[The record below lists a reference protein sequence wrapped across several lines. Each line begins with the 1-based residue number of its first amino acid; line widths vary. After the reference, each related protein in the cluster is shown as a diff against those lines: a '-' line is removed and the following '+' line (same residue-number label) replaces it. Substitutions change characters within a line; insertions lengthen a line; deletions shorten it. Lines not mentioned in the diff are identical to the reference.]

1 MRVSKR
7 NIAYGVVFTAATV
20 LVVLSML
27 HTAFGITFPLLVVK
41 SGSMRP
47 VIEVGDIIIV
57 APVNPAE
64 IKADPRNGDVIVF
77 YRPGEKG
84 SSASIIVHRAVGRE
98 AGGII
103 TKGDANA
110 VADYWGP
117 VPPDHILGRWT
128 GLSIPSWTGIGFLSL
143 FLRGE
148 MFFPAGPIIVLLLIV
163 LNVLLIVRDA
173 VRNRSQ
179 KTGSD
184 ESASS
189 SDSSQP

>member
-1 MRVSKR
+1 MATSKK
-7 NIAYGVVFTAATV
+7 NIAYAVVLAAAGL

-27 HTAFGITFPLLVVK
+27 HTALGITFPLLVVK

-47 VIEVGDIIIV
+47 VIQVGDIIIV
-57 APVNPAE
+57 TPVNPRE
-64 IKADPRNGDVIVF
+64 IRADPVNGDVIVF

-84 SSASIIVHRAVGRE
+84 VAGSIIVHRAIAIVS
-98 AGGII
+98 GGII

-117 VPPDHILGRWT
+117 VPFDHVIGRWT

-148 MFFPAGPIIVLLLIV
+148 IFYPAGPLLVLFIIA
-163 LNVLLIVRDA
+163 LNIILIVRDA
-173 VRNRSQ
+173 VRSRSRQ
-179 KTGSD
+179 P
-184 ESASS
+184 EENSS
-189 SDSSQP
+189 STT